1 VSTYVN
7 SLYIS
12 KYGIFKDK
20 NLNFQN
26 GKINLIF
33 GDNEAGK
40 TTLMNLLR
48 YQFYS
53 FDKKHPARGYDGQ
66 ECEAV
71 LTVNNENITV
81 KISGNKRE
89 ITPVNAVI
97 ANLNSYIS
105 EDNFQKI
112 FAFGQDELF
121 NIKYKEI
128 FGNEKNAILTATG
141 IGVEADI
148 NDIFKNIDKSIDNL
162 YKPRGQKPVINNYIS
177 LIRKTEKEIKDI
189 TSEIS
194 QNKDILMHYE
204 VLKDKLK
211 EKKNQLQ
218 EFRTKLAELEKKMT
232 PFETYCS
239 IKRSQDEAEAL
250 SKKKFLDKNTLSQL
264 KDLYNSIERDREKYT
279 DRKERLKKLQAE
291 YAIESQ
297 EYSPV
302 DIPKYEQ
309 ILKKLNIAAN
319 EQDKISELKENIAYS
334 EKNLKRLYEKLK
346 VESITPE
353 ILENPSIDILVNINK
368 EYKESTQLL
377 KYTKKRL
384 EEKEGEI
391 KNFEENIAE
400 LKEDMIYPL
409 DEIEKDYEDYKN
421 IIDKLTE
428 KNSQIEKSHDT
439 IESLEKQLQGFDI
452 KRFSL
457 LQAKYP
463 LYQELKSFMTFADK
477 ADQLMRYR
485 NNIRD
490 YMQLSG
496 KNGFPNSI
504 IFTAFSILVSL
515 LLFAGFSSFFPK
527 SPSLLWTLAFIP
539 LGALTDMLRFVTHR
553 KNVNNKITEINAQ
566 NKELGLTS
574 ENIHDSLLKAENIL
588 TGIAKLETV
597 KKDLEEY
604 NIPLKNLEQIYFEM
618 VEKKSE
624 NDQIYATLRK
634 IQIETETV
642 KKETESLREKLV
654 DVIDK
659 YSVSDEHSAEQFFS
673 NVLQKNSRIKNLS
686 FEKEMLSQEI
696 TNLTKEYNNITNNL
710 ENISKHFSNI
720 LNEHKQEP
728 FSLDNLDYLL
738 LNKTEIQNFFYS
750 DNIYRQKCEKL
761 QKLTEEIKNDL
772 AKIGVPFND
781 IKTDAAEIENVIKKA
796 NEKKQILNRLKIQIN
811 ENKKEK
817 ELLEQNINS
826 LNKKYKILLAEHK
839 LANMDEAEEAYRLN
853 EKYAEKC
860 RELQT
865 EKAVFKKRYG
875 VTFDD
880 YEKMLSKQDYA
891 SLKNK
896 AQSVEKI
903 QEELLEEINE
913 LTAEKAK
920 TSEIISR
927 LSNKDQLQK
936 AIKQKNIY
944 TRRLKENIQEYV
956 TFITARTILK
966 NAIKKFEEESQP
978 ELLNIASK
986 YFCDITSGR
995 YQRIKVDYN
1004 NDLIL
1009 VDNKGRQK
1017 YAGLLSAGSKDQLY
1031 IALRLAYIQMID
1043 KDLRLPLIFD
1053 ETIINFDEK
1062 RQTSFISTLD
1072 KLSNDRQIFF
1082 FTCHKFIKDKFC
1094 SISNNL
1100 NVQELSSEH

>member
-1 VSTYVN
+1 MSTYVN
-7 SLYIS
+7 TLYIS

-20 NLNFQN
+20 NLIFQN

-33 GDNEAGK
+33 GDNETGK

-71 LTVNNENITV
+71 LTVNDENISV

-89 ITPVNAVI
+89 ITPVNAVV

-141 IGVEADI
+141 IGVEANI
-148 NDIFKNIDKSIDNL
+148 NDIFKNINKNIDNL
-162 YKPRGQKPVINNYIS
+162 YKPRGQKPVINKYIS
-177 LIRKTEKEIKDI
+177 LIRKTEREIKDI
-189 TSEIS
+189 TSEINR
-194 QNKDILMHYE
+194 NKDILMHYE
-204 VLKDKLK
+204 ILKDKLH

-218 EFRTKLAELEKKMT
+218 EANTNLAKLQKKMA

-239 IKRSQDEAEAL
+239 IRRSQDEVETL
-250 SKKKFLDKNTLSQL
+250 GRKKFLDKNTFSQL
-264 KDLYNSIERDREKYT
+264 KDIYNSIERNRQKYT
-279 DRKERLKKLQAE
+279 DSEKRLKKLQAE
-291 YAIESQ
+291 YEIESQ

-302 DIPKYEQ
+302 DISKYEQ
-309 ILKKLNIAAN
+309 ILKKLTIGAN
-319 EQDKISELKENIAYS
+319 EQDKISELEKNIAYF
-334 EKNLKRLYEKLK
+334 EKNLKKLYEKLNI
-346 VESITPE
+346 ESITPE
-353 ILENPSIDILVNINK
+353 ILENPSIDILLNINK
-368 EYKESTQLL
+368 EYKENTQLL

-384 EEKEGEI
+384 EEKEGKI
-391 KNFEENIAE
+391 KNIEKNISE
-400 LKEDMIYPL
+400 LKDGMIYPT
-409 DEIEKDYEDYKN
+409 DEIEKDYENYKN

-463 LYQELKSFMTFADK
+463 MYQELKSFMPFADK
-477 ADQLMRYR
+477 TNQLMQYK
-485 NNIRD
+485 NIIRD
-490 YMQLSG
+490 YLQLSG
-496 KNGFPNSI
+496 KNRFPNSI
-504 IFTAFSILVSL
+504 IFTAASLLISL

-527 SPSLLWTLAFIP
+527 SPALFWTFIFIP
-539 LGALTDMLRFVTHR
+539 LGALTDILRYITHR
-553 KNVNNKITEINAQ
+553 KNVNNKISEINAQ
-566 NKELGLTS
+566 NKELELTS

-588 TGIAKLETV
+588 TGITKLETL
-597 KKDLEEY
+597 KKDLSEY

-618 VEKKSE
+618 AEKKNE
-624 NDQIYATLRK
+624 NDQIYSTLRK

-642 KKETESLREKLV
+642 KKETESLRKKLE
-654 DVIDK
+654 DILDK
-659 YSVSDEHSAEQFFS
+659 YNVSNEHSAEQFFI
-673 NVLQKNSRIKNLS
+673 NVIQKNSRIKDLS

-696 TNLTKEYNNITNNL
+696 TNLTNEYKSITNKL
-710 ENISKHFSNI
+710 VNISEQFSNI

-750 DNIYRQKCEKL
+750 VNIFRQKCDEL
-761 QKLTEEIKNDL
+761 QNLTEEIKKDL
-772 AKIGVPFND
+772 AKVGLPFND
-781 IKTDAAEIENVIKKA
+781 IKTDAVEIENIIKKA
-796 NEKKQILNRLKIQIN
+796 NEKQQILNRLDNLIN
-811 ENKKEK
+811 ENKQEK
-817 ELLEQNINS
+817 QLLEQNINS
-826 LNKKYKILLAEHK
+826 QNEKYKKLLAEHK

-853 EKYAEKC
+853 EKYTEKC

-875 VTFDD
+875 TTFED
-880 YEKMLSKQDYA
+880 YEQMLSNEDYT
-891 SLKNK
+891 SLESK
-896 AQSVEKI
+896 AHSVEKTK
-903 QEELLEEINE
+903 EELIEERNK
-913 LTAEKAK
+913 LTAETAK
-920 TSEIISR
+920 TEEIISG
-927 LSNKDQLQK
+927 LSSKDQLQE

-944 TRRLKENIQEYV
+944 SRRLKENIQEYI
-956 TFITARTILK
+956 TFMTARTILE

-978 ELLNIASK
+978 ELLNIASE

-995 YQRIKVDYN
+995 YQRIKIDYN
-1004 NDLIL
+1004 NELIL
-1009 VDNKGRQK
+1009 VDDKGRQK

-1043 KDLRLPLIFD
+1043 KNLRLPLIFD

-1062 RQTSFISTLD
+1062 RQTSFINTLD

-1082 FTCHKFIKDKFC
+1082 FTCHKFIKDKFYK
-1094 SISNNL
+1094 ISNNL
-1100 NVQELSSEH
+1100 NIQELSSEH